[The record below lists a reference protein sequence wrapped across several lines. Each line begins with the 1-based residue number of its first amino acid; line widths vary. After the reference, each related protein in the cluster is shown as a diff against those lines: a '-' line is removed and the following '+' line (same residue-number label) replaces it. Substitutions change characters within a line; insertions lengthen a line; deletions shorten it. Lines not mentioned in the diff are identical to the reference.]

1 MEKGKKNS
9 FMRKVLTLTLA
20 FMMVFTMMPGMVWA
34 DVESDI
40 TGAAQVSQNE
50 EKVDI
55 SLYGHNAFFSSMK
68 LYKWDGQ
75 QKQDSDLLSGVE
87 RVSDKYTL
95 SVDEGTYLIEGYKNN
110 GEAPEKLGSI
120 VFNVTEDGNHD
131 FELYAVTGIKASNS
145 GWVLNNDYTMS
156 VKILAQ
162 DSTEKIFEM
171 GEVNQYGS
179 VVKSCIAF
187 KGDTV
192 TATFTPDAEKH
203 PDFMEATASATLTSN
218 LSGHSASCQQVVTVA
233 FTAPENSVIS
243 VGTLSSYYVYNFA
256 KPVSTPTTSEN
267 KVESVYKLAKGKD
280 YFYRVQNPNGVT
292 YWNYAKWNE
301 NSSVDI
307 TADDLYINNS
317 EFNKTTVFHN
327 FEKNVYD
334 RADIYLNINQA
345 GYMNMKKGDTYE
357 LNSFRNWFAI
367 ESFMNAKVALPDMH
381 YEVVGLDG
389 ATSDVVTI
397 TPDEK
402 NSNVAVMKANKA
414 GTAIVMVTYDA
425 MTHMQGMSKAA
436 VSGGESTKQFSAIWP
451 ECTGVFVVSVD
462 TDGTAIKT
470 NMQLDRFG
478 QPSTFDAEHD
488 ILFYT
493 GNEGASFSFTP
504 ESGCTVSVARSTVNS
519 KMSFNGFTTT
529 GITTSE
535 NGEVTVN
542 GLTTGRHIIKVEKDG
557 VSSYQVVTARKVS
570 YEVLDEEGNKLSETT
585 KVKAGDKIKLQF
597 SGLVNPQEKLSGVY
611 NFNASL
617 YYQGEDET
625 FFKSNPGGPFGIYD
639 FSGNPARQIIEI
651 TIPKYWAGDSYTLN
665 GSIKMGG
672 FAGIPTHRMVT
683 YAKGAQKG
691 FDAPAASSVLGQ
703 LPKITI
709 ALGETEFIQAKL
721 NFKDNEGKTVDRSQL
736 NISLI
741 DNDNNKIIVAN
752 DGNFKC
758 LAEEYSYTINA
769 AGYEYKTGT
778 VAVTSEAK
786 SFDIILNKTSEK
798 AWDGVTKTEPQKDTE
813 GIYLISSG
821 AEMAWFAENA
831 SKTNGIKAKLTAD
844 IDLAKYPWK
853 AGDINNGKSEFD
865 GAGHKVYNL
874 KSDNGLFG
882 TVGGGSVIKNLT
894 LEGEILSSKSSIG
907 GIAKY
912 LQAGTIENCV
922 NKANITITGNNN
934 NTIGGIAGYTYNG
947 ASIINCINKGN
958 ISSEGSNV
966 GGILGDT
973 IGDKGKI
980 ECCINEGTVTGS
992 SNVGGIIGE
1001 DTCGI
1006 EIKNCYNTGAATGTA
1021 NTGGF
1026 IGKTSKTTITSCY
1039 NAGTVSGGKGFAGT
1053 ASKSSF
1059 EKCYYLGNE
1068 AQDDNAEALSAQDL
1082 KSADLGEDFKL
1093 VCNDYPALSWE
1104 IGKTEHNGTKKETV
1118 AVTCYTKGY
1127 DLYECSSCSETYKTN
1142 YVASLG
1148 HTATPEKEEVHAA
1161 YKDETCSVCGEKY
1174 RIWNDDRLQYVVLPT
1189 KGVTTI
1195 TMNDE
1200 SDYPWNWKTSKARF
1214 ESSNRGVGNSTS
1226 ITEISFTLSEEK
1238 VLSFGYGVSSEAN
1251 CDKATITLSKIDG
1264 EPEIIAN
1271 GISGDN
1277 SGKFSKLLAAGEYTL
1292 SLAFA
1297 KDMSDNVN
1305 DDLGYITNV
1314 KLSDKTETPQSPE
1327 AKPSVT
1333 FRLIGCEQAKQDVD
1347 LGKDKYLPNYVTW
1360 IATTT
1365 YTLEELGEDATVGTV
1380 FKKALDKAGLE
1391 YEGFENNYI
1400 SSIKSPSGYVLAEMT
1415 NGPRSGWMYTVN
1427 GTHPDKGLNE
1437 WKIKEGDIIIW
1448 HYVNDYSY
1456 EVQDWTKDEN
1466 YPAMGN
1472 ASTWNGWL
1480 KADDS
1485 VGASGGGAASAP
1497 VENQSQVTTSG
1508 SSGSATTTTPTQ
1520 VAVKDDTATAT
1531 VKDENAKEIIK
1542 QAEANMSKEIVI
1554 DVKKDDVKEAEKVKV
1569 DISVTTAKDV
1579 LDKTEADLTV
1589 NTPAGSVTLPQDALK
1604 EAVAEAKGKTISVEV
1619 ALVSKPTEIQQ
1630 NAAGTNGHI
1639 IAVTIKS
1646 DGKTITT
1653 FGGKSLTIKLEV
1665 PAKLK
1670 DKNVIAIY
1678 IAEDGKIEKMEGKLI
1693 TENGKDFYVFT
1704 TPHLST
1710 FALADADEVKID
1722 EPEQEKPEAD
1732 KAAEQKAKIKKV
1744 KATVTLSTKGIK
1756 KGIKVTVK
1764 VPEAKKADKTGI
1776 IIYRSTSKNAKS
1788 YAVYKK
1794 VATKG
1799 STYSIRNT
1807 KNIKGKK
1814 LTKGKTYY
1822 YKARAYKVIN
1832 GKTYYGPMSTI
1843 KSIKAK

>member
-1 MEKGKKNS
+1 MGKERNFKK
-9 FMRKVLTLTLA
+9 RILALILA
-20 FMMVFTMMPGMVWA
+20 FMMVFTMIPAVAWA
-34 DVESDI
+34 DVDSDI
-40 TGAAQVSQNE
+40 TGATQVLQNE
-50 EKVDI
+50 EQVNI
-55 SLYGHNAFFSSMK
+55 TLYGHNAFFSSMK
-68 LYKWDGQ
+68 LYKWSDTG
-75 QKQDSDLLSGVE
+75 KQGEDLLAATE
-87 RVSDKYTL
+87 RANDRYAL

-110 GEAPEKLGSI
+110 GETPEKLGSI
-120 VFNVTEDGNHD
+120 VFDVTKDGNHD
-131 FELYAVTGIKASNS
+131 FELYAVTGIKADNS
-145 GWVLNNDYTMS
+145 GWVLNEDYTMS

-162 DSTEKIFEM
+162 DSTEKTFEM
-171 GEVNQYGS
+171 GEVNQYG
-179 VVKSCIAF
+179 VVKSCIAL

-192 TATFTPDAEKH
+192 TATFTPDGSIH

-218 LSGHSASCQQVVTVA
+218 RSGLSASCQQVVTVA

-256 KPVSTPTTSEN
+256 EPVSTPTASGD
-267 KVESVYKLAKGKD
+267 KVEAVYKLAKDKD

-292 YWNYAKWNE
+292 YWNYARWNE
-301 NSSVDI
+301 SSSVDI
-307 TADDLYINNS
+307 TAADLYIDSS

-345 GYMNMKKGDTYE
+345 GYLNMNKGDTYE

-367 ESFMNAKVALPDMH
+367 ESYMNAKVALPDMH

-389 ATSDVVTI
+389 MSSDVVTI

-402 NSNVAVMKANKA
+402 NSNVAVMKANKT

-436 VSGGESTKQFSAIWP
+436 VTGGESTKQFSAIWP
-451 ECTGVFVVSVD
+451 ECTGVFVVSVEK
-462 TDGTAIKT
+462 DGTAIKT

-478 QPSTFDAEHD
+478 SPSTFDAEHD

-519 KMSFNGFTTT
+519 KMSFNGFTTE

-535 NGEVTVN
+535 SGEVTVN
-542 GLTTGRHIIKVEKDG
+542 RLTTGRHIIKVEKNG

-570 YEVLDEEGNKLSETT
+570 YEVLDEEGNKLSETR
-585 KVKAGDKIKLQF
+585 KVKAGDNIKLQF

-625 FFKSNPGGPFGIYD
+625 FFRSNPGGPFGVYD

-703 LPKITI
+703 LPEITI

-721 NFKDNEGKTVDRSQL
+721 NFKDNEGKTVDRSKL
-736 NISLI
+736 NISLV
-741 DNDNNKIIVAN
+741 DGDNNKIIVAE
-752 DGNFKC
+752 DGSFKC

-778 VAVTSEAK
+778 VNVTSEDT
-786 SFDIILNKTSEK
+786 SFDIILNKTSEN
-798 AWDGVTKTEPQKDTE
+798 AWDGAAKTEPNKDTE
-813 GIYLISSG
+813 DIYLISSG

-894 LEGEILSSKSSIG
+894 LEGEILSSKGSIG

-934 NTIGGIAGYTYNG
+934 NTIGGIAGYAGYAEG
-947 ASIINCINKGN
+947 SIKNCINKGN
-958 ISSEGSNV
+958 IAAEGSNV

-973 IGDKGKI
+973 VGDKGKI
-980 ECCINEGTVTGS
+980 EGCINEGTVTGS

-1001 DTCGI
+1001 DTYGI

-1082 KSADLGEDFKL
+1082 KSADLGEGFKL
-1093 VCNDYPALSWE
+1093 VCNGYPALSWE
-1104 IGKTEHNGTKKETV
+1104 IGKTEHVGTKKETV

-1127 DLYECSSCSETYKTN
+1127 DLYECSICHETYKTN
-1142 YVASLG
+1142 YVASSG
-1148 HTATPEKEEVHAA
+1148 HTSTPEKEKVYAA
-1161 YKDETCSVCGEKY
+1161 YKDETCSVCGENY
-1174 RIWNDDRLQYVVLPT
+1174 RIWNDDRLQYIVLPA

-1200 SDYPWNWKTSKARF
+1200 GDYSWNWKTSKARF
-1214 ESSNRGVGNSTS
+1214 ESSNGGVSRS
-1226 ITEISFTLSEEK
+1226 KSKTELSFTLSEEK
-1238 VLSFGYGVSSEAN
+1238 VLSFGYGVSSEEKY
-1251 CDKATITLSKIDG
+1251 DKATIILSKTDG
-1264 EPEIIAN
+1264 EPEIIAD
-1271 GISGDN
+1271 GISGIN
-1277 SGKFSKLLAAGEYTL
+1277 SGNFSKLLAAGEYTL

-1297 KDMSDNVN
+1297 KDSSGDNN

-1314 KLSDKTETPQSPE
+1314 KLSDKTETPQTPE

-1333 FRLIGCEQAKQDVD
+1333 FRLIGCEKAKQDVD
-1347 LGKDKYLPNYVTW
+1347 LGTDKYLPNYVTW

-1365 YTLEELGEDATVGTV
+1365 YTLEEIGEDATVGTV

-1400 SSIKSPSGYVLAEMT
+1400 SSIKAPSGYVLAEMT
-1415 NGPRSGWMYTVN
+1415 NGPKSGWMYTVN

-1456 EVQDWTKDEN
+1456 EVQDWVNDEN
-1466 YPAMGN
+1466 HPALGN

-1480 KADDS
+1480 KAADS
-1485 VGASGGGAASAP
+1485 VGGSGGGAASAP

-1508 SSGSATTTTPTQ
+1508 TSGSAATTAPTE
-1520 VAVKDDTATAT
+1520 VTVSGSTATAT
-1531 VKDENAKEIIK
+1531 VKSENAAEAIK
-1542 QAEANMSKEIVI
+1542 QAKENKSAEIVLNVAAS
-1554 DVKKDDVKEAEKVKV
+1554 DTKGAETVKV
-1569 DISVTTAKDV
+1569 QLDTATVKSIVSDTSASLTV
-1579 LDKTEADLTV
+1579 KTENGQVSLDREALT
-1589 NTPAGSVTLPQDALK
+1589 T
-1604 EAVAEAKGKTISVEV
+1604 VASEAKGATITLEV
-1619 ALVSKPTEIQQ
+1619 VTVSKPTEAQQ
-1630 NAAGTNGHI
+1630 KAAGTNGYI
-1639 IAVTIKS
+1639 IRLVIKS
-1646 DGKTITT
+1646 GDKIISDFNKGKATVTVEI
-1653 FGGKSLTIKLEV
+1653 
-1665 PAKLK
+1665 PAKLQ
-1670 DKNVIAIY
+1670 DKKVAAIY
-1678 IAEDGKIEKMEGKLI
+1678 IAEDGKIEQLEGK
-1693 TENGKDFYVFT
+1693 T
-1704 TPHLST
+1704 
-1710 FALADADEVKID
+1710 VKID
-1722 EPEQEKPEAD
+1722 GKKYYTFETPHFSAFALVDAEELGLEAND
-1732 KAAEQKAKIKKV
+1732 EEANIERIKGLVSDMSLDARSSKTS
-1744 KATVTLSTKGIK
+1744 KKSIKVTLSVDKSTAAAIK
-1756 KGIKVTVK
+1756 EIEEMGYTVK
-1764 VPEAKKADKTGI
+1764 YKY
-1776 IIYRSTSKNAKS
+1776 YRSTKKAYKYQAKITKTTKS
-1788 YAVYKK
+1788 Y
-1794 VATKG
+1794 T
-1799 STYSIRNT
+1799 NT
-1807 KNIKGKK
+1807 AGKK
-1814 LTKGKTYY
+1814 GTRYY
-1822 YKARAYKVIN
+1822 YKARIQVYDKD
-1832 GKTYYGPMSTI
+1832 GKLVAQTALKQCKYAVRMWT
-1843 KSIKAK
+1843 K